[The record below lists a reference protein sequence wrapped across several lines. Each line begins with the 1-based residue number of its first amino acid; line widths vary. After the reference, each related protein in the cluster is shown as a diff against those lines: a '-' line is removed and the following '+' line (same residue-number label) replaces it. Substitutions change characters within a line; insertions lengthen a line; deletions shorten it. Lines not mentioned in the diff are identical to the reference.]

1 MAGPAS
7 ASALAVMLGAIVEML
22 PQLPWYEELWPAW
35 TVSWV
40 PWMVGRCAAV
50 IGPETHSVR

>member
-22 PQLPWYEELWPAW
+22 PQLPWYDERWPA
-35 TVSWV
+35 
-40 PWMVGRCAAV
+40 
-50 IGPETHSVR
+50 